1 NLSGAYRLNDHFSF
15 GLGLNAVYAD
25 AKIVRH
31 AGILSQKLRGA
42 INPTDEVAN
51 LEGKDWGYGW
61 NAGIMYEV
69 DENNRYSL
77 TYRSKVKI
85 KFKDGDYKNDV
96 PVQVGKNLERAG

>member
-1 NLSGAYRLNDHFSF
+1 
-15 GLGLNAVYAD
+15 
-25 AKIVRH
+25 
-31 AGILSQKLRGA
+31 
-42 INPTDEVAN
+42 DEVAN

-96 PVQVGKNLERAG
+96 PVQVGKNLERAGVHLPATGGQTIGGKLDLKLPDIWEVSGYNRVAPKWAIH